1 MAYAAID
8 RSCELISKSK
18 TVYSGRFRREQ
29 GSKKK
34 LLCSEKLKIAYPNCV
49 LKARVLVTPQLSVA

>member
-29 GSKKK
+29 GGKKK
-34 LLCSEKLKIAYPNCV
+34 LLCSEKLKIVN
-49 LKARVLVTPQLSVA
+49 LIAR